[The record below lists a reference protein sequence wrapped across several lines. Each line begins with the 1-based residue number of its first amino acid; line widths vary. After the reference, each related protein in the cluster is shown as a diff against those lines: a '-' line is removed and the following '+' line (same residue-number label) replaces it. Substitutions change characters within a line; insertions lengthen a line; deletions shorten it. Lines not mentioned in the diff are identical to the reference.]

1 MDCLPLAVSVVLLLV
16 LVPAPSWAADCGDPE
31 RLPAP
36 YDALAR
42 GEAALT
48 GGSAQDALAQLAQAV
63 GLSTG
68 PAARRRQLLLG
79 QALILTGDLAGG
91 RTALNQALTAW
102 RSESAGR
109 RGTPCDGD
117 AAEML
122 WWLADGAVRRGDP
135 EAAVP
140 VWRQLWTQHP
150 LSARSPAT
158 EALLGTHDP
167 AFAAD
172 EQELVLARAAA
183 LGAIN
188 RHGEALA
195 LLLARLQGDTEE
207 NRQTLFR
214 AYFRGRKYQAAID
227 LFPQLQAASKVD
239 RFNYAL
245 ARSRLG
251 DYEGAA
257 RVYRGLAD
265 GRGGKVADDASFKL
279 GYLLYDSG
287 KLEEGLVEFAA
298 HLERVPESTHGS
310 EAKWFM
316 GWSLLKLARLDEA
329 EAVLGRLVK
338 EHPSSSLVAGAAYWQ
353 ARIAGMRGDEAA
365 ARAGYESLLSTHGDT
380 SYAWWA
386 SRRLGRTWSAPSAP
400 AVESAEGALD
410 DPALTRG
417 LALLEA
423 GVPDWAAA
431 EFRPLK
437 SRARKAG
444 RTASLQLGERLADS
458 GLWSEARQLL
468 LPWCGAPEKLED
480 LAALR
485 ICWPRPEVA
494 QVEAAGATVE
504 RHLPFAIMKAE
515 SGWTAH
521 ITSSAGARGL
531 MQLMPKL
538 ATAQAAELHPGTE
551 FDPETLYDPAVNV
564 EYGLAELAALT
575 DSLSDAG
582 VEPQLPLVIA
592 AYNGGSA
599 AVRRWLAAAP
609 VPVEMDRWA
618 EDISY
623 SETRRYV
630 RRVLGALQ
638 VYRVLYGDG

>member
-1 MDCLPLAVSVVLLLV
+1 MDRLPIALSVVLLL
-16 LVPAPSWAADCGDPE
+16 LLIPTPSWASDCGDPA

-48 GGSAQDALAQLAQAV
+48 GGSAQDALAQLTQAV
-63 GLSTG
+63 GLPTG

-91 RTALNQALTAW
+91 RTALNQALSAW
-102 RSESAGR
+102 RDESARR
-109 RGTPCDGD
+109 RGTPCDAD

-135 EAAVP
+135 LDAVP

-150 LSARSPAT
+150 VSQRSDAV

-167 AFAAD
+167 SFAAD

-183 LGAIN
+183 FGAIN
-188 RHGEALA
+188 RHGAALT

-207 NRQTLFR
+207 NRQVLFR
-214 AYFRGRKYQAAID
+214 ASFRGRKYQAAID
-227 LFPQLQAASKVD
+227 LFPKLQAASKND

-257 RVYRGLAD
+257 HVYRGLAD
-265 GRGGKVADDASFKL
+265 SRGGKVADDASFKL

-287 KLEEGLVEFAA
+287 KLEEALVEFAA
-298 HLERVPESTHGS
+298 HLERVPDSTHAS

-316 GWSLLKLARLDEA
+316 GWSLLKLARLVEA
-329 EAVLGRLVK
+329 EAALGRLVD
-338 EHPSSSLVAGAAYWQ
+338 EHPSSSLTAGAAYWR
-353 ARIAGMRGDEAA
+353 ARIAGMQGDEGAE
-365 ARAGYESLLSTHGDT
+365 RAGYESVLSSHGDT

-386 SRRLGRTWSAPSAP
+386 SGRLGRTVSAPELLP
-400 AVESAEGALD
+400 IESAEGGLD
-410 DPALTRG
+410 DPALARG

-444 RTASLQLGERLADS
+444 RTASVQLGGQLAES

-468 LPWCGAPEKLED
+468 SPWCGAPEKLED

-485 ICWPRPEVA
+485 ICWPRPELA
-494 QVEAAGATVE
+494 QVDAAGASVA

-521 ITSSAGARGL
+521 ITSSAGARGI

-538 ATAQAAELHPGTE
+538 ATAQAAELHPGTV

-564 EYGLAELAALT
+564 EYGLAELAVLT
-575 DSLSDAG
+575 RSFSTEGA
-582 VEPQLPLVIA
+582 EPRLPMVIA
-592 AYNGGSA
+592 AYNGGPD
-599 AVRRWLAAAP
+599 AVRRWLGEATEP
-609 VPVEMDRWA
+609 IEMDRWS

-638 VYRVLYGDG
+638 VYRLLYGDG